1 MPIQRSYS
9 EARAHLAE
17 LMDLAEEDRETIV
30 ITRHGKPSAVM
41 LAAEEWESMEATLH
55 LLRSP
60 RNAARLFEAMAQIE
74 RGEGVEMTIEELR
87 RQMGLDE

>member
-1 MPIQRSYS
+1 
-9 EARAHLAE
+9 
-17 LMDLAEEDRETIV
+17 MDMAEEDRETIV

-74 RGEGVEMTIEELR
+74 RGEGVEMTIDELR
-87 RQMGLDE
+87 RRVELDE

>member
-1 MPIQRSYS
+1 MAIQLSYS

-17 LMDLAEEDRETIV
+17 LMDRAEEDREAVI
-30 ITRHGKPSAVM
+30 ITRHGKPSSV
-41 LAAEEWESMEATLH
+41 LVSAEEWESMEATLH

-74 RGEGVEMTIEELR
+74 RGEGLEMTMEELR
-87 RQMGLDE
+87 RRVGLGE